1 MTPFTRLSW
10 LEATMAPGLF
20 GKSVPSWCR
29 GPGGLSTR
37 PRCLHRGRIGQ
48 VLLGVAPIMNARQ
61 TELREM
67 LEERRRVLQDQML
80 RKIRVLREAARVNP
94 TGPVTDCSDDPA
106 HEDIDFAL
114 AQMQTET
121 MNKIHAALERI
132 ASSEYGAARDAT
144 ERSPCNGCGPCRL
157 PFYAGPARKRPKKLD
172 CVPAEAVR
180 RASSGCDDRRSSLS

>member
-1 MTPFTRLSW
+1 M
-10 LEATMAPGLF
+10 MD
-20 GKSVPSWCR
+20 
-29 GPGGLSTR
+29 
-37 PRCLHRGRIGQ
+37 
-48 VLLGVAPIMNARQ
+48 ARQ

-80 RKIRVLREAARVNP
+80 RKIRVLREAARVNG

-132 ASSEYGAARDAT
+132 ASSEYGICEGCHREIPMQRLRAVPFAVLCRSCQ
-144 ERSPCNGCGPCRL
+144 ER
-157 PFYAGPARKRPKKLD
+157 
-172 CVPAEAVR
+172 AEEIGL
-180 RASSGCDDRRSSLS
+180 RARRSNPTSFARL